1 MNTIKDK
8 KMNMNSKYILT
19 FFVAIFTTALCAMN
33 RPAPQSPGPQGSS
46 RGSALPE
53 SPQSPGERRMRQQH
67 LVRHL
72 GQQIDATIYRVLP
85 RAQVMPPQLNASTDE
100 IVNDWF
106 FEHLTAGQVTIIN
119 RIAQAIASNA
129 RVTLTGNDVQLYRGF
144 PTRIAQDLRP
154 YLSIPDIETA
164 ATEIDTSTSVEASE
178 RAGNKKRKK

>member
-1 MNTIKDK
+1 M
-8 KMNMNSKYILT
+8 

-33 RPAPQSPGPQGSS
+33 NQAPQSPGPQGSS
-46 RGSALPE
+46 RASALPE

-72 GQQIDATIYRVLP
+72 GQQINPAIYTVLP
-85 RAQVMPPQLNASTDE
+85 RAQVVAPHLNAPTDQ

-106 FEHLTAGQVTIIN
+106 FDHMTAEQLAIVN
-119 RIAQAIASNA
+119 RIAGAIRQGRGT
-129 RVTLTGNDVQLYRGF
+129 RVTLTDNDVQLYLGF

-164 ATEIDTSTSVEASE
+164 TTEVDTSTSQVSE
-178 RAGNKKRKK
+178 RAGSKKRKK